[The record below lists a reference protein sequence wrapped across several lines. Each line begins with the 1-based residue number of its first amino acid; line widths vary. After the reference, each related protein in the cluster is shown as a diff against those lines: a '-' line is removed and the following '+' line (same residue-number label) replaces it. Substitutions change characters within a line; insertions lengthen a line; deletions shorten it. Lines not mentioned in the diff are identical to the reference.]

1 MAQVNV
7 QYPALNQLFGPQ
19 SVMPAYY
26 GTKQLMAAE
35 ENEKINQQQALQDTL
50 FRAQDQEYD
59 LKTKQANLDQ
69 SAALLPGM
77 QAESA
82 GKVRTNQVRQGV
94 PIEQEIAAD
103 AKTLANRLTGE
114 DLKALD
120 YEADFALRSNDPAE
134 RERGKQLAM
143 LSRSVV
149 TEQEKARRLAEL
161 EEKKIKMQGQNARD
175 LEQMGIN
182 AGKYNRSSGSGSAP
196 KSEAEL
202 LAKAD
207 LQKAAV
213 YYKAKADTAM
223 FEAEQ
228 MPEGPEKEM
237 LLKQAQNYSA
247 RANESLA
254 EYQRAQILRGQQ
266 TQAGKVDTGAVS
278 GMPTIAAPQPRGFG
292 GANPGATTPTPQ
304 AKPAG
309 ARYAVNPKTKQRIMS
324 LDGGKTWQE
333 AQ

>member
-7 QYPALNQLFGPQ
+7 QYPALNQLFGAN
-19 SVMPAYY
+19 SLLPAYY
-26 GTKQLMAAE
+26 GTEQLMAAQE
-35 ENEKINQQQALQDTL
+35 SEKINQNQALQDTL

-59 LKTKQANLDQ
+59 LKTKQAGLDQ
-69 SAALLPGM
+69 SAAMLPGY
-77 QAESA
+77 QAEAA
-82 GKVRTNQVRQGV
+82 GKVRTNQVRQGL
-94 PIEQEIAAD
+94 PLSDEIEAA
-103 AKTLANRLTGE
+103 AKALANQLKGE

-149 TEQEKARRLAEL
+149 TEQAKAEALANR
-161 EEKKIKMQGQNARD
+161 EEKKIKMQGDNAKELMRMQI
-175 LEQMGIN
+175 E
-182 AGKYNRSSGSGSAP
+182 AGKFDRSSSSGAP

-202 LAKAD
+202 MAKAD

-213 YYKAKADTAM
+213 YYKNKADNAM
-223 FEAEQ
+223 LEAEN
-228 MPEGPEKEM
+228 MPDGPEKEM
-237 LLKQAQNYSA
+237 LIRQAQNYSA
-247 RANESLA
+247 RADQSLA

-266 TQAGKVDTGAVS
+266 QQAGKVDMGAVS
-278 GMPTIAAPQPRGFG
+278 GMETVAAPQPRGFG
-292 GANPGATTPTPQ
+292 GANPGATTPMPPP
-304 AKPAG
+304 KPAG

>member
-50 FRAQDQEYD
+50 FKAQDQEYD
-59 LKTKQANLDQ
+59 LKTKQAGLDQ
-69 SAALLPGM
+69 SAAILPGM

-82 GKVRTNQVRQGV
+82 GKVRTNQVRQAI
-94 PIEQEIAAD
+94 PIEQEIALF
-103 AKTLANRLTGE
+103 AKKHANDVTAE
-114 DLKALD
+114 DLKAIDARAD
-120 YEADFALRSNDPAE
+120 YMIKSGDPLQVEDA
-134 RERGKQLAM
+134 KKMFM
-143 LSRSVV
+143 LSRSFVQ
-149 TEQEKARRLAEL
+149 EQEKARQLAER

-182 AGKYNRSSGSGSAP
+182 AGKYNRSGSGSAP

-202 LAKAD
+202 MAKAD

-228 MPEGPEKEM
+228 MPEGPEKEA
-237 LLKQAQNYSA
+237 LLRQAQNYSV
-247 RANESLA
+247 RADQSLA
-254 EYQRAQILRGQQ
+254 EFQRARLLSGQQ
-266 TQAGKVDTGAVS
+266 QQSNRVDMGAAS
-278 GMPTIAAPQPRGFG
+278 NLPTIAAPQPRGFG
-292 GANPGATTPTPQ
+292 GTNPGASTPTPQ